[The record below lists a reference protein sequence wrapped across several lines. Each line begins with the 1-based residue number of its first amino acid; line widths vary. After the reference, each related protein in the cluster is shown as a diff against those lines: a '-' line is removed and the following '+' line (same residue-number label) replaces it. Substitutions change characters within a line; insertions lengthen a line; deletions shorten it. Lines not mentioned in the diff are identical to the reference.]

1 MLVFIKENLVILA
14 VPKTG
19 STALQSA
26 LASRADMVVANPPEL
41 KHAPIYRY
49 DRFFRPMF
57 RKMFD
62 VDPEIMAIVRE
73 PTDWLGSWYRY
84 RTRKFLQGES
94 TSTAN
99 LSFDEFVCAYLEE
112 ERPAYANVGSQVKFL
127 TPRPNGAKVTHLFK
141 YEHQQAAIKFLEG
154 RLDMQIL
161 LKRENASPSLPIEL
175 TNEVAARYKQ
185 ECAAEF
191 KLYDSAV

>member
-1 MLVFIKENLVILA
+1 MLVFIKEKLVILA

-99 LSFDEFVCAYLEE
+99 LSFDKFVCAYLEE
-112 ERPAYANVGSQVKFL
+112 ERPTYANVGSQVKFL

-141 YEHQQAAIKFLEG
+141 YENQQAAIKFLEG
-154 RLDMQIL
+154 RLDMQIS
-161 LKRENASPSLPIEL
+161 LKKENTSPSLPVEL
-175 TNEVAARYKQ
+175 TKEVAARYKQ
-185 ECAAEF
+185 QCAAEF
-191 KLYDSAV
+191 ELYKSAL